1 MIQRLLT
8 LLFMCWWLTAGPAS
22 ADTVA
27 TGSSLKKTP
36 ETQFS
41 LGMGCLKKQDIPCA
55 QLALAGI
62 PAMSPYAKVLSGNIA
77 ASQQDYDQAMLILL
91 PLQADKSISA
101 EASASLHTS
110 LALAYENQDDPL
122 RALEQYVQAQSGLSG
137 DALLAA
143 QKQLWQFLSKTNKV
157 DLIAMRGNITDTTL
171 QGWIDLALAGQDGLS
186 KDDVNQWRNAY
197 PDHVAMD
204 ELLAALITSSAS
216 SPAANPGNPAAAGT
230 ATAGLN
236 GQIALILPFSSE
248 AYYPASD
255 AIERGFVAAQT
266 LANSNAEVKIYA
278 STGGRD
284 DFAAIYQQAVSE
296 GANYIVGP
304 LTRDEVTALSELP
317 VSLPTVALNQSDL
330 ATSNR
335 NIHFY
340 GLSVDSEAQQVVRIA
355 RDLGMQTVTIVGTES
370 SLSNRMIKTFGDA
383 WVADG
388 GQVRQ
393 QYGVNEDTDMQ
404 ALKTDIQ
411 AHPTDMIF
419 LATTADNARQIR
431 PALDAA
437 TPTFGL
443 SHIYAGVKDN
453 PDDAPLLAVRFV
465 DMPWLLSPDS
475 FAAYKPSAQ
484 DLPSGEMQRWF
495 ALGADAY
502 SLLQA
507 TVQHPGSP
515 ATIKGLSGTLRLN
528 ADGSVSRELAVAR
541 FGRNGITI
549 ERLP

>member
-8 LLFMCWWLTAGPAS
+8 LLFMCLWLNAGPAA

-27 TGSSLKKTP
+27 TGSPLKKTP

-55 QLALAGI
+55 QLALASI

-77 ASQQDYDQAMLILL
+77 ASQQDYDQALLILL

-122 RALEQYVQAQSGLSG
+122 RALEQYVQAQSGLAG
-137 DALLAA
+137 DALLTA
-143 QKQLWQFLSKTNKV
+143 QKQLWQFLSRTNKV

-186 KDDVNQWRNAY
+186 QDDVNQWRNAY

-204 ELLAALITSSAS
+204 ELLAALIVSSATSSAANTAA
-216 SPAANPGNPAAAGT
+216 PAANTKA
-230 ATAGLN
+230 LS

-266 LANSNAEVKIYA
+266 IANSNAEVKIYA

-284 DFAAIYQQAVSE
+284 DFAAVYQQAVSE

-340 GLSVDSEAQQVVRIA
+340 GLAVDSEAQQVVRIA
-355 RDLGMQTVTIVGTES
+355 RDLGMQTATIVGTES
-370 SLSNRMIKTFGDA
+370 SLSNRMIKTFSDA
-383 WVADG
+383 WIADG
-388 GQVRQ
+388 GQVSQ
-393 QYGVNEDTDMQ
+393 QFGVNEDTDMN

-443 SHIYAGVKDN
+443 SHIYAGVLDN
-453 PDDAPLLAVRFV
+453 ADDAPLLAVRFV
-465 DMPWLLSPDS
+465 DMPWLLSPDT
-475 FAAYKPSAQ
+475 FAAYKPAAQ

-495 ALGADAY
+495 ALGADAF

-507 TVQHPGSP
+507 VVQHPGTP

-528 ADGSVSRELAVAR
+528 TDGSVSRELAVAR
-541 FGRNGITI
+541 FGRNGITV

>member
-1 MIQRLLT
+1 
-8 LLFMCWWLTAGPAS
+8 MCWWLTSGPAA

-41 LGMGCLKKQDIPCA
+41 LGMGCLKKQDFPCA

-77 ASQQDYDQAMLILL
+77 ASQQDYDQALLILL

-122 RALEQYVQAQSGLSG
+122 RALEQYVQAQSGLAG
-137 DALLAA
+137 DALLIA

-186 KDDVNQWRNAY
+186 KDDVSQWRNAY

-204 ELLAALITSSAS
+204 ELLASLIASSAAS
-216 SPAANPGNPAAAGT
+216 STENSDKPKAASDK
-230 ATAGLN
+230 GLN

-248 AYYPASD
+248 VYYPASD

-266 LANSNAEVKIYA
+266 IANSTAEVKIYA

-284 DFAAIYQQAVSE
+284 DFAAVYQQAISE

-340 GLSVDSEAQQVVRIA
+340 GLAVDSEAQQVVRIA
-355 RDLGMQTVTIVGTES
+355 RDLGMQTATIVGTES

-383 WVADG
+383 WIADG
-388 GQVRQ
+388 GQISQ
-393 QYGVNEDTDMQ
+393 QFGVNEDTDMA

-431 PALDAA
+431 PSLDAA

-443 SHIYAGVKDN
+443 SHIYAGVLDN
-453 PDDAPLLAVRFV
+453 ADDAPLLAVRFV
-465 DMPWLLSPDS
+465 DMPWLLSPDA
-475 FAAYKPSAQ
+475 FAAYKPAAQ

-507 TVQHPGSP
+507 VVQHPGTP
-515 ATIKGLSGTLRLN
+515 VTIKGLSGTLRVN
-528 ADGSVSRELAVAR
+528 ADGTVSRELAVAR
-541 FGRNGITI
+541 FGRDGITV

>member
-8 LLFMCWWLTAGPAS
+8 LLFMCLWLNAGPAA

-27 TGSSLKKTP
+27 TGSPLKKTP

-55 QLALAGI
+55 QLALASI

-77 ASQQDYDQAMLILL
+77 ASQQDYDQALLILL

-122 RALEQYVQAQSGLSG
+122 RALEQYVQAQSGLAG
-137 DALLAA
+137 DALLTA
-143 QKQLWQFLSKTNKV
+143 QKQLWQFLSRTNKV

-186 KDDVNQWRNAY
+186 QDDVNQWRNAY

-204 ELLAALITSSAS
+204 ELLAALIVSSATSSAANTAA
-216 SPAANPGNPAAAGT
+216 PAANTKA
-230 ATAGLN
+230 LS

-266 LANSNAEVKIYA
+266 IANSNAEVKIYA
-278 STGGRD
+278 TTGGRD
-284 DFAAIYQQAVSE
+284 DFAAVYQQAVSE

-340 GLSVDSEAQQVVRIA
+340 GLAVDSEAQQVVRIA
-355 RDLGMQTVTIVGTES
+355 RDLGMQTATIVGTES

-383 WVADG
+383 WIADG
-388 GQVRQ
+388 GQVSQ
-393 QYGVNEDTDMQ
+393 QFGVNEDTDMN
-404 ALKTDIQ
+404 ALKSDIQ

-443 SHIYAGVKDN
+443 SHIYAGVLDN
-453 PDDAPLLAVRFV
+453 ADDAPLLAVRFV
-465 DMPWLLSPDS
+465 DMPWLLSPDT
-475 FAAYKPSAQ
+475 FAAYKPAAQ

-495 ALGADAY
+495 ALGADAF

-507 TVQHPGSP
+507 VVQHPGSP

-528 ADGSVSRELAVAR
+528 TDGSVSRELAVAR
-541 FGRNGITI
+541 FGRNGITV

>member
-1 MIQRLLT
+1 
-8 LLFMCWWLTAGPAS
+8 MCWWLTAGPAN
-22 ADTVA
+22 ADTA
-27 TGSSLKKTP
+27 APGASLKKSP
-36 ETQFS
+36 ETQFTT
-41 LGMGCLKKQDIPCA
+41 GMACLKKHDIPCA
-55 QLALAGI
+55 QLALASI
-62 PAMSPYAKVLSGNIA
+62 PAMSSYAKVLSGNIA
-77 ASQQDYDQAMLILL
+77 ASKQDYDQALLILL
-91 PLQADKSISA
+91 PLQADRSISA

-137 DALLAA
+137 DALLTS

-157 DLIAMRGNITDTTL
+157 DLIAMRGNITDTAL
-171 QGWIDLALAGQDGLS
+171 QGWIDLALAAQNGLS
-186 KDDVNQWRNAY
+186 KDDVAQWRNAY
-197 PDHVAMD
+197 PDHNALD
-204 ELLAALITSSAS
+204 ELLAGLTISSAAS
-216 SPAANPGNPAAAGT
+216 MAGNTSTASAAANTAA
-230 ATAGLN
+230 LS

-266 LANSNAEVKIYA
+266 IANSNAEVKIYA

-284 DFAAIYQQAVSE
+284 DFAAIYQQAISE

-330 ATSNR
+330 ATANR

-340 GLSVDSEAQQVVRIA
+340 GLAVDSEAQQVVRIG

-383 WVADG
+383 WIADG

-393 QYGVNEDTDMQ
+393 QFGVNEDTNMQ

-443 SHIYAGVKDN
+443 SHIYAGVLDN
-453 PDDAPLLAVRFV
+453 PDDVPLLAVRFV
-465 DMPWLLSPDS
+465 DMPWLLNPDA
-475 FAAYKPSAQ
+475 FAAYKPAAQ

-507 TVQHPGSP
+507 VVQHPGTP

-541 FGRNGITI
+541 FGRHGITV

>member
-1 MIQRLLT
+1 
-8 LLFMCWWLTAGPAS
+8 MCLWLNAGPAA

-27 TGSSLKKTP
+27 TGSPLKKTP

-55 QLALAGI
+55 QLALASI

-77 ASQQDYDQAMLILL
+77 ASQQDYDQALLILL

-122 RALEQYVQAQSGLSG
+122 RALEQYVQAQSGLAG
-137 DALLAA
+137 DALLTA

-157 DLIAMRGNITDTTL
+157 DLIAMRGNITDTIL

-186 KDDVNQWRNAY
+186 QDDVNQWRNAY

-204 ELLAALITSSAS
+204 ELLAALIVSSATSSAANTAA
-216 SPAANPGNPAAAGT
+216 PAANTKA
-230 ATAGLN
+230 LS

-266 LANSNAEVKIYA
+266 IANSNAEVKIYA

-284 DFAAIYQQAVSE
+284 DFAAVYQQAVSE

-340 GLSVDSEAQQVVRIA
+340 GLAVDSEAQQVVRIA
-355 RDLGMQTVTIVGTES
+355 RDLGMQTATIVGTES

-383 WVADG
+383 WIADG
-388 GQVRQ
+388 GQVSQ
-393 QYGVNEDTDMQ
+393 QFGVNEDTDMK
-404 ALKTDIQ
+404 ALKSDIQ

-443 SHIYAGVKDN
+443 SHIYAGVLDSA
-453 PDDAPLLAVRFV
+453 DDAPLLAVRFV
-465 DMPWLLSPDS
+465 DMPWLLSPDT
-475 FAAYKPSAQ
+475 FAAYKPAAQ

-495 ALGADAY
+495 ALGADAF

-507 TVQHPGSP
+507 VVQHPGSP

-528 ADGSVSRELAVAR
+528 TDGSVSRELAVAR
-541 FGRNGITI
+541 FGRNGITV

>member
-1 MIQRLLT
+1 
-8 LLFMCWWLTAGPAS
+8 
-22 ADTVA
+22 
-27 TGSSLKKTP
+27 
-36 ETQFS
+36 
-41 LGMGCLKKQDIPCA
+41 MGCLKKQDIPCA
-55 QLALAGI
+55 QLALASI

-77 ASQQDYDQAMLILL
+77 ASQQDYDQALLILL

-122 RALEQYVQAQSGLSG
+122 RALEQYVQGQSGLAG
-137 DALLAA
+137 DALLTA

-186 KDDVNQWRNAY
+186 QDDVNQWRNAY

-204 ELLAALITSSAS
+204 ELLAALIVSSATSSAANTAA
-216 SPAANPGNPAAAGT
+216 PAGNTKA
-230 ATAGLN
+230 LS

-266 LANSNAEVKIYA
+266 IANSNAEVKIYA

-340 GLSVDSEAQQVVRIA
+340 GLAVDSEAQQVVRIA
-355 RDLGMQTVTIVGTES
+355 RDLGMQTATIVGTES

-383 WVADG
+383 WIADG
-388 GQVRQ
+388 GQVSQ
-393 QYGVNEDTDMQ
+393 QFGVNEDTDMN
-404 ALKTDIQ
+404 ALKNDIQ

-443 SHIYAGVKDN
+443 SHIYAGVLDN
-453 PDDAPLLAVRFV
+453 ADDAPLLAVRFV
-465 DMPWLLSPDS
+465 DMPWLLSPDT
-475 FAAYKPSAQ
+475 FAAYKPAAQ
-484 DLPSGEMQRWF
+484 DLPIGEMQRWF
-495 ALGADAY
+495 ALGADAF

-507 TVQHPGSP
+507 VVQHPGTP

-541 FGRNGITI
+541 FGRNGITV

>member
-8 LLFMCWWLTAGPAS
+8 LLFMCLWLNAGPAA

-77 ASQQDYDQAMLILL
+77 ASQQDYDQALLMLL
-91 PLQADKSISA
+91 PLQANKSISA

-122 RALEQYVQAQSGLSG
+122 RALEQYVQAQSGLAG
-137 DALLAA
+137 DALLTA

-186 KDDVNQWRNAY
+186 KDDVSQWRNAY

-204 ELLAALITSSAS
+204 ELLAGLIVSS
-216 SPAANPGNPAAAGT
+216 AAAGNTGTT
-230 ATAGLN
+230 AASANTAALS

-266 LANSNAEVKIYA
+266 IANSNAEVKIYA
-278 STGGRD
+278 TTGGRD
-284 DFAAIYQQAVSE
+284 DFAAVYQQAVSE

-330 ATSNR
+330 ATANR

-340 GLSVDSEAQQVVRIA
+340 GLAVDSEAQQVVRIA

-383 WVADG
+383 WIADG
-388 GQVRQ
+388 GQVSQ
-393 QYGVNEDTDMQ
+393 QFGVNEDTDMQ
-404 ALKTDIQ
+404 AMKTDIQ

-443 SHIYAGVKDN
+443 SHIYAGVLDN

-465 DMPWLLSPDS
+465 DMPWLLNPDA
-475 FAAYKPSAQ
+475 FAAYKPAAQ

-507 TVQHPGSP
+507 VVQRPGSP

-541 FGRNGITI
+541 FSRNGITV

>member
-8 LLFMCWWLTAGPAS
+8 LLFMCLWLNAGPAA

-27 TGSSLKKTP
+27 TGSPLKKTP

-55 QLALAGI
+55 QLALASI

-77 ASQQDYDQAMLILL
+77 ASQQDYDQALLILL

-122 RALEQYVQAQSGLSG
+122 RALEQYVQAQSGLAG
-137 DALLAA
+137 DALLTA

-186 KDDVNQWRNAY
+186 QDDVNQWRNAY

-204 ELLAALITSSAS
+204 ELLAALIVSSATSSAANTAA
-216 SPAANPGNPAAAGT
+216 PAANTKA
-230 ATAGLN
+230 LS

-266 LANSNAEVKIYA
+266 LAYSNAEVKIYA

-340 GLSVDSEAQQVVRIA
+340 GLAVDSEAQQVVRIA
-355 RDLGMQTVTIVGTES
+355 RDLGMQTATIVGTES
-370 SLSNRMIKTFGDA
+370 SLSNRMIKTFSDA
-383 WVADG
+383 WIADG
-388 GQVRQ
+388 GQVSQ
-393 QYGVNEDTDMQ
+393 QFGVNEDTDMN
-404 ALKTDIQ
+404 ALKSDIQ

-443 SHIYAGVKDN
+443 SHIYAGVLDN
-453 PDDAPLLAVRFV
+453 ADDAPLLAVRFV
-465 DMPWLLSPDS
+465 DMPWLLSPDT
-475 FAAYKPSAQ
+475 FAAYKPAAQ

-495 ALGADAY
+495 ALGADAF

-507 TVQHPGSP
+507 VVQHPGTP

-541 FGRNGITI
+541 FGRNGITV

>member
-1 MIQRLLT
+1 
-8 LLFMCWWLTAGPAS
+8 MCLWLNAGPAA

-27 TGSSLKKTP
+27 TGSPLKKTP

-55 QLALAGI
+55 QLALASI

-77 ASQQDYDQAMLILL
+77 ASQQDYDQALLILL

-122 RALEQYVQAQSGLSG
+122 RALEQYVQGQSGLAG
-137 DALLAA
+137 DALLTA

-186 KDDVNQWRNAY
+186 QDDVNQWRNAY

-204 ELLAALITSSAS
+204 ELLAALIVSSATSSAANTAA
-216 SPAANPGNPAAAGT
+216 PAGNTKA
-230 ATAGLN
+230 LS

-266 LANSNAEVKIYA
+266 IANSNAEVKIYA

-340 GLSVDSEAQQVVRIA
+340 GLAVDSEAQQVVRIA
-355 RDLGMQTVTIVGTES
+355 RDLGMQTATIVGTES

-383 WVADG
+383 WIADG
-388 GQVRQ
+388 GQVSQ
-393 QYGVNEDTDMQ
+393 QFGVNEDTDMN
-404 ALKTDIQ
+404 ALKNDIQ

-443 SHIYAGVKDN
+443 SHIYAGVLDN
-453 PDDAPLLAVRFV
+453 ADDAPLLAVRFV
-465 DMPWLLSPDS
+465 DMPWLLSPDT
-475 FAAYKPSAQ
+475 FAAYKPAAQ
-484 DLPSGEMQRWF
+484 DLPIGEMQRWF
-495 ALGADAY
+495 ALGADAF

-507 TVQHPGSP
+507 VVQHPGTP

-541 FGRNGITI
+541 FGRNGITV

>member
-8 LLFMCWWLTAGPAS
+8 LLFMCLWLNAGPAA

-27 TGSSLKKTP
+27 TGSPLKKTP

-55 QLALAGI
+55 QLALASI

-77 ASQQDYDQAMLILL
+77 ASQQDYDQALLILL

-122 RALEQYVQAQSGLSG
+122 RALEQYVQGQSGLAG
-137 DALLAA
+137 DALLTA

-186 KDDVNQWRNAY
+186 QDDVNQWRNAY

-204 ELLAALITSSAS
+204 ELLAALIVSSATSSAANTAA
-216 SPAANPGNPAAAGT
+216 PAGNTKA
-230 ATAGLN
+230 LS

-266 LANSNAEVKIYA
+266 IANSNAEVKIYA

-340 GLSVDSEAQQVVRIA
+340 GLAVDSEAQQVVRIA
-355 RDLGMQTVTIVGTES
+355 RDLGMQTATIVGTES

-383 WVADG
+383 WIADG
-388 GQVRQ
+388 GQVSQ
-393 QYGVNEDTDMQ
+393 QFGVNEDTDMN
-404 ALKTDIQ
+404 ALKNDIQ

-443 SHIYAGVKDN
+443 SHIYAGVLDN
-453 PDDAPLLAVRFV
+453 ADDAPLLAVRFV
-465 DMPWLLSPDS
+465 DMPWLLSPDT
-475 FAAYKPSAQ
+475 FAAYKPAAQ
-484 DLPSGEMQRWF
+484 DLPIGEMQRWF
-495 ALGADAY
+495 ALGADAF

-507 TVQHPGSP
+507 VVQHPGTP

-541 FGRNGITI
+541 FGRNGITV

>member
-8 LLFMCWWLTAGPAS
+8 LLFMCLWLTAGPAT

-27 TGSSLKKTP
+27 TGSPLKKTP

-55 QLALAGI
+55 QLALASI

-77 ASQQDYDQAMLILL
+77 ASKQDYDQALLILL

-110 LALAYENQDDPL
+110 LAVAYENQDDPL

-137 DALLAA
+137 DALLTA

-157 DLIAMRGNITDTTL
+157 DLIAMRGNITDTAL
-171 QGWIDLALAGQDGLS
+171 QGWIDLALAAQDGLS
-186 KDDVNQWRNAY
+186 KDDVAQWRNAY
-197 PDHVAMD
+197 PDHNALD
-204 ELLAALITSSAS
+204 ELLAGLTISSATS
-216 SPAANPGNPAAAGT
+216 TAGNTSTASAAANTAA
-230 ATAGLN
+230 LS

-266 LANSNAEVKIYA
+266 IANSNAEVKIYA

-284 DFAAIYQQAVSE
+284 DFAAIYQQAISE

-330 ATSNR
+330 ATANR

-340 GLSVDSEAQQVVRIA
+340 GLAVDSEAQQVVRIA

-383 WVADG
+383 WIADG

-393 QYGVNEDTDMQ
+393 QFGVNEDTDMQ

-419 LATTADNARQIR
+419 LATTADNARLIR

-443 SHIYAGVKDN
+443 SHIYAGVLDN

-465 DMPWLLSPDS
+465 DMPWLLNPDA
-475 FAAYKPSAQ
+475 FAAYKSAAQ

-507 TVQHPGSP
+507 VVQHPGMP

-541 FGRNGITI
+541 FGRNGITV

>member
-55 QLALAGI
+55 QLALASI

-77 ASQQDYDQAMLILL
+77 ASQQDYDQALLILL

-122 RALEQYVQAQSGLSG
+122 RALEQYVQAQPGLSG
-137 DALLAA
+137 DALLTA
-143 QKQLWQFLSKTNKV
+143 QKQLWQFLSRTNKV
-157 DLIAMRGNITDTTL
+157 DLIAMRGNITDTSL
-171 QGWIDLALAGQDGLS
+171 QGWIDLALAAQDGLS
-186 KDDVNQWRNAY
+186 KDDVAQWRNAY
-197 PDHVAMD
+197 PDHSALD
-204 ELLAALITSSAS
+204 ELLAGITLSSATT
-216 SPAANPGNPAAAGT
+216 ATGNTGT
-230 ATAGLN
+230 APASANSAALS

-266 LANSNAEVKIYA
+266 MANSTAEVKIYA

-284 DFAAIYQQAVSE
+284 DFAAVYQQAVSE

-330 ATSNR
+330 ATANR

-340 GLSVDSEAQQVVRIA
+340 GLAVDSEAQQVVRIA

-393 QYGVNEDTDMQ
+393 QFGVNEDTDMQ

-431 PALDAA
+431 PSLDAA

-443 SHIYAGVKDN
+443 SHIYAGVLDN

-465 DMPWLLSPDS
+465 DMPWLLSPDT
-475 FAAYKPSAQ
+475 FAAYKPAAQ
-484 DLPSGEMQRWF
+484 DLPSGEMRRWF

-507 TVQHPGSP
+507 VVQHPGTP
-515 ATIKGLSGTLRLN
+515 ATIKGLSGTLRIN
-528 ADGSVSRELAVAR
+528 TDGSVSRELAVAR
-541 FGRNGITI
+541 FGRNGITV

>member
-1 MIQRLLT
+1 
-8 LLFMCWWLTAGPAS
+8 MCLWLNAGPAA

-27 TGSSLKKTP
+27 TGSPLKKTP

-55 QLALAGI
+55 QLALASI

-77 ASQQDYDQAMLILL
+77 ASQQDYDQALLILL

-122 RALEQYVQAQSGLSG
+122 RALEQYVQAQSGLAG
-137 DALLAA
+137 DALLTA

-186 KDDVNQWRNAY
+186 QDDVNQWRNAY

-204 ELLAALITSSAS
+204 ELLAALIVSSATSSAANS
-216 SPAANPGNPAAAGT
+216 AAPAANTKA
-230 ATAGLN
+230 LS

-284 DFAAIYQQAVSE
+284 DFAAVYQQAVSE

-340 GLSVDSEAQQVVRIA
+340 GLAVDSEAQQVVRIA
-355 RDLGMQTVTIVGTES
+355 RDLGMQTATIVGTES

-383 WVADG
+383 WIADG
-388 GQVRQ
+388 GQVSQ
-393 QYGVNEDTDMQ
+393 QFGVNEDTDMK
-404 ALKTDIQ
+404 ALKNDIQ

-443 SHIYAGVKDN
+443 SHIYAGVLDN
-453 PDDAPLLAVRFV
+453 ADDAPLLAVRFV
-465 DMPWLLSPDS
+465 DMPWLLSPDT
-475 FAAYKPSAQ
+475 FAAYKPAAQ

-495 ALGADAY
+495 ALGADAF

-507 TVQHPGSP
+507 VVQHPGTP

-541 FGRNGITI
+541 FGRNGIAV